1 MSFMQDK
8 IYTLSDLG
16 RQVKAVRQASDLGT
30 VEIADRSG
38 RSRDVLYRL
47 EQGRDVSVSSLLALL
62 QVLGHAIEI
71 VPAGRPTL
79 EEMRRRFAFDEE
91 DEPGG
96 GA

>member
-1 MSFMQDK
+1 MKDK
-8 IYTLSDLG
+8 ICTLSDLG
-16 RQVKAVRQASDLGT
+16 QQIKTLRQASDLGT

-62 QVLGHAIEI
+62 QVLGHAIQI

-79 EEMRRRFAFDEE
+79 EEMRRRFAVE
-91 DEPGG
+91 DEDDVRG

>member
-1 MSFMQDK
+1 MQDK
-8 IYTLSDLG
+8 IHTLRDLG
-16 RQVKAVRQASDLGT
+16 QQLKAVRQASGLGT

-71 VPAGRPTL
+71 VPAGQPTL
-79 EEMRRRFAFDEE
+79 EEMRRRFACDE
-91 DEPGG
+91 DDAPGEG

>member
-1 MSFMQDK
+1 MAPDQFARPLDL
-8 IYTLSDLG
+8 LS
-16 RQVKAVRQASDLGT
+16 RQRARIAQTAL
-30 VEIADRSG
+30 EIADRSG

-79 EEMRRRFAFDEE
+79 AEMRRRFAFDEE
-91 DEPGG
+91 DESEG